1 MFCISASYKKTPL
14 EARQG
19 FAFSREEQYIFISK
33 LIQNNII
40 KGGVILSTC
49 NRSEVYFTGSSRSV
63 EEVAKKLALY
73 KNISDSNIKKYCL
86 FYGGS
91 RAASHLFNVA
101 CGLDSMVLGEDEI
114 LRQVKE
120 AYIAA
125 LSVHHTDSELNIIF
139 QDALNCAKSG
149 KSETR
154 LSTTPVSIGT
164 ITANTIERYI
174 EENINNV
181 KFPGKKVMV
190 IGITGKTGGIVARD
204 LVAKK
209 IPVIGTTRKR
219 GSGAGTWW
227 QGSRLAEVTSF
238 EERYKYI
245 NQVCAVVSATTS
257 PHYTLTYS
265 EYLKYVNDNQEM
277 LLIDLAV
284 PYDIDRM
291 LAGLNNI
298 KLLDIDYFNTLS
310 KENTNIKLGELG
322 KAEEAVKGCVENTM
336 KKIYMRG
343 FLEKVKENAV
353 LANKFNK
360 EKWFRQMVYY
370 LEDALGSE
378 EFKETLEIIYNK
390 EVNGGI
396 L

>member
-19 FAFSREEQYIFISK
+19 FAFSQEEQYIFTRK

-49 NRSEVYFTGSSRSV
+49 NRSEIYFTGSSRSV
-63 EEVAKKLALY
+63 EEVAKAIALF
-73 KNISDSNIKKYCL
+73 KNTSDSSIKKYCL

-91 RAASHLFNVA
+91 RAASHLFNVT

-120 AYIAA
+120 AYLAA
-125 LSVHHTDSELNIIF
+125 FSAHHTDSELNIIF

-149 KSETR
+149 KSKTR

-164 ITANTIERYI
+164 ITANTIEKYI
-174 EENINNV
+174 KENIDRD
-181 KFPGKKVMV
+181 KFPGKKVLV

-204 LVAKK
+204 LAAKG
-209 IPVIGTTRKR
+209 IQVTGTTRKR
-219 GSGAGTWW
+219 RLDAGTWW
-227 QGSRLAEVTSF
+227 HGSRLVEVTGF

-245 NQVCAVVSATTS
+245 GQVCAVVSATTS
-257 PHYTLTYS
+257 PHYTLTYN
-265 EYLKYVNDNQEM
+265 EYLKNASDNQEK

-284 PYDIDRM
+284 PYDIDRR
-291 LAGLNNI
+291 LAGLKNI

-322 KAEEAVKGCVENTM
+322 KAEEAVKECVENTM
-336 KKIYMRG
+336 KKIYIRG
-343 FLEKVKENAV
+343 FLARVKEDAI
-353 LANKFNK
+353 LADKFNR
-360 EKWFRQMVYY
+360 EKWFRNMVYY
-370 LEDALGSE
+370 LKDVLGSDGFKDVLE
-378 EFKETLEIIYNK
+378 RIYIKETS
-390 EVNGGI
+390 GGE
-396 L
+396 

>member
-14 EARQG
+14 KARQG
-19 FAFSREEQYIFISK
+19 FAFSGEEQYIFTSK
-33 LIQNNII
+33 LIKDNII

-49 NRSEVYFTGSSRSV
+49 NRSEIYFTGNSQSV
-63 EEVAKKLALY
+63 EEVAKNLALY
-73 KNISDSNIKKYCL
+73 KKINDSNIKKYCL

-120 AYIAA
+120 AYLASLRA
-125 LSVHHTDSELNIIF
+125 HHTDGELNIIF
-139 QDALNCAKSG
+139 QDALNCARSG
-149 KSETR
+149 KSKTR

-174 EENINNV
+174 EENINKD
-181 KFPGKKVMV
+181 KFPRMKVMV
-190 IGITGKTGGIVARD
+190 IGITGKTGRIVARD
-204 LVAKK
+204 LVAKN

-219 GSGAGTWW
+219 GAGDCTWW

-257 PHYTLTYS
+257 PHYTLTYN
-265 EYLKYVNDNQEM
+265 EYLKYAKDNQKM
-277 LLIDLAV
+277 LLVDLAV

-298 KLLDIDYFNTLS
+298 KLLDVDYFNTLS
-310 KENTNIKLGELG
+310 RENTNIKLEELG
-322 KAEEAVKGCVENTM
+322 KAEEAVNECVENTM
-336 KKIYMRG
+336 KKIYMRV
-343 FLEKVKENAV
+343 FLEKVKGNA
-353 LANKFNK
+353 AIADKFNK

-378 EFKETLEIIYNK
+378 GFKDALDKIYNK
-390 EVNGGI
+390 EVIGGR
-396 L
+396 